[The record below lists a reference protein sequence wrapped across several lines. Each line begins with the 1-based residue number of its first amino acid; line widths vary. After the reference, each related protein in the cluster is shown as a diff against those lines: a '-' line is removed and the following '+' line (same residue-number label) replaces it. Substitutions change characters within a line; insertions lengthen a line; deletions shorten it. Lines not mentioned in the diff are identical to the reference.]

1 MAQALALPRLNRR
14 LVAVA
19 AADLRWQ
26 PPDFCCLRRSDTL
39 RYNLNLLAQIK
50 VRLSLPHLTLV
61 GGVSQTDNGIA
72 PLPFIGGQPL
82 TPASD
87 LSHRKWML
95 GFHGAGDQ

>member
-1 MAQALALPRLNRR
+1 MTALA
-14 LVAVA
+14 
-19 AADLRWQ
+19 
-26 PPDFCCLRRSDTL
+26 L

-50 VRLSLPHLTLV
+50 IRLSLPHLTLAD
-61 GGVSQTDNGIA
+61 GVSQTDNGIA